1 MLYSNSGKPAYAVPA
16 RTRVTGKMISGVAT
30 TVPLTLFVS
39 ASAEGSLNV
48 RNVSI
53 LLGWL
58 PCACKEGVQ
67 EEDEASDNKEDDS
80 SSED

>member
-1 MLYSNSGKPAYAVPA
+1 M
-16 RTRVTGKMISGVAT
+16 
-30 TVPLTLFVS
+30 
-39 ASAEGSLNV
+39 
-48 RNVSI
+48 SI

-58 PCACKEGVQ
+58 PYACKEGVQ